1 MGFELDTGL
10 SSLQGSS
17 PRNGDFGGGW
27 QRRFEGHQNTRLAGL
42 LLELAGREPTQSVP
56 TRARCPIRK
65 PLGLF
70 LAPFWGVTLPIPT
83 DTVPS
88 ARPPL
93 LLCGPETPPQ
103 AAALQ
108 AMGWT
113 LCTDSAPVAV
123 ADAGAVG
130 LLWCLDRTHLEQV
143 LRAERAWGVP
153 VVVVST
159 FPDAAQRRAL
169 LALGVLQWLPAD
181 AETDQVSQ
189 ALLWAHDLAAQL
201 RVRDSAAQAK
211 LEERK
216 WTERA
221 KGLLMQARGIDE
233 AAAFALLRSTAMQT
247 QAKLPEVA
255 RGVVHT
261 SELAEALERAGAQ
274 RMLSQRLVKLQ
285 ALRQWPRL
293 APPERR
299 EAQALLDA
307 SAERVA
313 ANLTRLGELLRG
325 DLAEELSAVSAAW
338 VQLDAALAHRQP
350 DLARSD
356 AAAQRL
362 LDSSETLVLRL
373 SERAGQ
379 RPVGLL
385 ARVTRLRLLSQRLA
399 KEGLLAQVLPGHDA
413 SGLAAGLDEFVKAY
427 DEVRAAPLAG
437 PALQP
442 AFAAVDEA
450 WLLLLRGL
458 RVDQGDAVQRM
469 HQGSERLL
477 QALEALIQALQGSLQ
492 LILG

>member
-1 MGFELDTGL
+1 MPDTA
-10 SSLQGSS
+10 SA
-17 PRNGDFGGGW
+17 P
-27 QRRFEGHQNTRLAGL
+27 
-42 LLELAGREPTQSVP
+42 SV
-56 TRARCPIRK
+56 T
-65 PLGLF
+65 
-70 LAPFWGVTLPIPT
+70 T
-83 DTVPS
+83 
-88 ARPPL
+88 
-93 LLCGPETPPQ
+93 LLCCPEMPLQ

-108 AMGWT
+108 ALGWSLRT
-113 LCTDSAPVAV
+113 VAELAQP
-123 ADAGAVG
+123 ADGPALG
-130 LLWCLDRTHLEQV
+130 LLWCPDRTALAQQLHS
-143 LRAERAWGVP
+143 ERAFGLP
-153 VVVVST
+153 VVLLAPP
-159 FPDAAQRRAL
+159 PDAPERRAL
-169 LALGVLQWLPAD
+169 QARGALAWLPAE
-181 AETDQVSQ
+181 AEAGLLADT
-189 ALLWAHDLAAQL
+189 LLWAQDLAAQL
-201 RVRDSAAQAK
+201 QARDSAAQAR
-211 LEERK
+211 LDERK

-233 AAAFALLRSTAMQT
+233 AAAFALLRNTAMQT
-247 QAKLPEVA
+247 QSKLPEVA

-293 APPERR
+293 APPEKR

-313 ANLTRLGELLRG
+313 ANLARLAELLRH
-325 DLAEELSAVSAAW
+325 DLAEELGAVSGAW
-338 VQLDAALAHRQP
+338 IQLDEALSSRQV

-356 AAAQRL
+356 RAAQRL
-362 LDSSETLVLRL
+362 LESSEVLVTRL

-385 ARVTRLRLLSQRLA
+385 AQVTRLRLLSQRLA
-399 KEGLLAQVLPGHDA
+399 KEGLLAQLLPGHDV
-413 SGLAAGLDEFVKAY
+413 SGLAGGLDEFVKAY

-458 RVDQGDAVQRM
+458 RVEQGDAVQRM

-477 QALEALIQALQGSLQ
+477 QALEMLIQALQGSLQ

>member
-1 MGFELDTGL
+1 M
-10 SSLQGSS
+10 
-17 PRNGDFGGGW
+17 
-27 QRRFEGHQNTRLAGL
+27 
-42 LLELAGREPTQSVP
+42 PTSGKD
-56 TRARCPIRK
+56 A
-65 PLGLF
+65 GLF
-70 LAPFWGVTLPIPT
+70 LAPFWGVNLEAMP
-83 DTVPS
+83 DTVPAS
-88 ARPPL
+88 ALPL
-93 LLCGPETPPQ
+93 LLCSPEMPPQ
-103 AAALQ
+103 AAVLQ
-108 AMGWT
+108 RQGWMLRT
-113 LCTDSAPVAV
+113 VSELAPPAE
-123 ADAGAVG
+123 GPAVG
-130 LLWCLDRTHLEQV
+130 LLWCPDCTALAQQLHS
-143 LRAERAWGVP
+143 ERAFGLP
-153 VVVVST
+153 VVVLAPPLS
-159 FPDAAQRRAL
+159 PEQRRTL
-169 LALGVLQWLPAD
+169 LARGVLLWLPAD
-181 AETDQVSQ
+181 VEAATLDE
-189 ALLWAHDLAAQL
+189 ALLWARDLSEQL
-201 RVRDSAAQAK
+201 QARDSAVQAK

-233 AAAFALLRSTAMQT
+233 AAAFALLRNTAMQT
-247 QAKLPEVA
+247 QSKLPEVA

-293 APPERR
+293 APPEKR

-313 ANLTRLGELLRG
+313 ANLARLAELLRN
-325 DLAEELSAVSAAW
+325 DLVEELAAVSAAW
-338 VQLDAALAHRQP
+338 AQLDAALGSRQP

-356 AAAQRL
+356 RAAQRL
-362 LDSSETLVLRL
+362 LDSSETLVARL

-385 ARVTRLRLLSQRLA
+385 AQATRLRLLSQRLA
-399 KEGLLAQVLPGHDA
+399 KEGLLSQLLPGHDA

-427 DEVRAAPLAG
+427 EQVRTAPLAG

-458 RVDQGDAVQRM
+458 RVEQGDAVQRM

-477 QALEALIQALQGSLQ
+477 QALEVLIQALQGSLQ

>member
-1 MGFELDTGL
+1 MPPELDTTPPLPPVLCMGE
-10 SSLQGSS
+10 
-17 PRNGDFGGGW
+17 
-27 QRRFEGHQNTRLAGL
+27 EGAGL
-42 LLELAGREPTQSVP
+42 
-56 TRARCPIRK
+56 
-65 PLGLF
+65 PL
-70 LAPFWGVTLPIPT
+70 
-83 DTVPS
+83 
-88 ARPPL
+88 
-93 LLCGPETPPQ
+93 Q
-103 AAALQ
+103 AAGLQ
-108 AMGWT
+108 ALGWT
-113 LCTDSAPVAV
+113 VRR
-123 ADAGAVG
+123 ADALEVLREHAVG
-130 LLWCLDRTHLEQV
+130 LLWCPDRTALAHLLHGKPPLGLPTV
-143 LRAERAWGVP
+143 LLAPALAAE
-153 VVVVST
+153 
-159 FPDAAQRRAL
+159 DRRA
-169 LALGVLQWLPAD
+169 ALDAGVLLWLPPDVPAD
-181 AETDQVSQ
+181 ALADQ
-189 ALLWAHDLAAQL
+189 LLWACDLAAQQHA
-201 RVRDSAAQAK
+201 RDSAAQAR
-211 LEERK
+211 LDERK

-247 QAKLPEVA
+247 QARLPEVA

-307 SAERVA
+307 SSERVA
-313 ANLTRLGELLRG
+313 ANLARLAELLRG
-325 DLAEELSAVSAAW
+325 DLGGELAAVSAAW
-338 VQLDAALAHRQP
+338 AQLDTALAARHA

-356 AAAQRL
+356 RAAQQL
-362 LDSSETLVLRL
+362 LEASEALVTRL
-373 SERAGQ
+373 SGRAGQ

-385 ARVTRLRLLSQRLA
+385 AKATRLRLLSQRLA
-399 KEGLLAQVLPGHDA
+399 KEGLLSQVLPGHDA

-437 PALQP
+437 PAVQP

-458 RVDQGDAVQRM
+458 RVEQGDAVQRM

-477 QALEALIQALQGSLQ
+477 QALEDLIQALQSSLQ

>member
-1 MGFELDTGL
+1 MPD
-10 SSLQGSS
+10 
-17 PRNGDFGGGW
+17 
-27 QRRFEGHQNTRLAGL
+27 
-42 LLELAGREPTQSVP
+42 
-56 TRARCPIRK
+56 
-65 PLGLF
+65 
-70 LAPFWGVTLPIPT
+70 TLPAIELPT
-83 DTVPS
+83 LWCSPQ
-88 ARPPL
+88 P
-93 LLCGPETPPQ
+93 PPQ

-108 AMGWT
+108 ALGWPLRIVPELT
-113 LCTDSAPVAV
+113 AP
-123 ADAGAVG
+123 ADGPALG
-130 LLWCLDRTHLEQV
+130 LLWCPDRTALAQLLHSD
-143 LRAERAWGVP
+143 RAFGLP
-153 VVVVST
+153 VVVLAPA
-159 FPDAAQRRAL
+159 PDATERRAVQARGA
-169 LALGVLQWLPAD
+169 LAWLPAD
-181 AETDQVSQ
+181 ASAATLAET
-189 ALLWAHDLAAQL
+189 LLWTHDLAAQL
-201 RVRDSAAQAK
+201 QARDSAAQAK
-211 LEERK
+211 LDERK

-233 AAAFALLRSTAMQT
+233 AAAFALLRNTAMQT
-247 QAKLPEVA
+247 RSRLPEVA

-313 ANLTRLGELLRG
+313 GNLARLAELLRHE
-325 DLAEELSAVSAAW
+325 LAEELAAVSAAW
-338 VQLDAALAHRQP
+338 AQLDAALAHRQP

-356 AAAQRL
+356 RAAQRL
-362 LDSSETLVLRL
+362 LESSEALVARL

-385 ARVTRLRLLSQRLA
+385 AQVTRLRLLSQRLA
-399 KEGLLAQVLPGHDA
+399 KEGLLSQVLPDHDA
-413 SGLAAGLDEFVKAY
+413 SGLAAGLDEFIQAY
-427 DEVRAAPLAG
+427 DRVRAAPLAG

-458 RVDQGDAVQRM
+458 RVEQGDAVQRM

-477 QALEALIQALQGSLQ
+477 QALEMLIQALQGSLQ

>member
-1 MGFELDTGL
+1 MSDTVAA
-10 SSLQGSS
+10 SLS
-17 PRNGDFGGGW
+17 PRLFCSP
-27 QRRFEGHQNTRLAGL
+27 
-42 LLELAGREPTQSVP
+42 EL
-56 TRARCPIRK
+56 
-65 PLGLF
+65 
-70 LAPFWGVTLPIPT
+70 
-83 DTVPS
+83 
-88 ARPPL
+88 
-93 LLCGPETPPQ
+93 PPQ

-108 AMGWT
+108 AQDWS
-113 LCTDSAPVAV
+113 LCTVSELADPVDGPAL
-123 ADAGAVG
+123 G
-130 LLWCLDRTHLEQV
+130 LLWCPDRTALAQLLHSDRAFGLPVV
-143 LRAERAWGVP
+143 LLSPAPDEAER
-153 VVVVST
+153 
-159 FPDAAQRRAL
+159 RAV
-169 LALGVLQWLPAD
+169 LARGAVQWLPVDVD
-181 AETDQVSQ
+181 AGVLAEV
-189 ALLWAHDLAAQL
+189 LLWARDLVAQQ
-201 RVRDSAAQAK
+201 QAREQAVQAR
-211 LEERK
+211 LDERK

-233 AAAFALLRSTAMQT
+233 AAAFALLRNTAMQT
-247 QAKLPEVA
+247 QSKLPEVA

-285 ALRQWPRL
+285 ALRQWPKL
-293 APPERR
+293 SPPERR

-313 ANLTRLGELLRG
+313 GNLARLGELLRN
-325 DLAEELSAVSAAW
+325 DLVEELSAVSVAW
-338 VQLDAALAHRQP
+338 AQLDAALANRQP

-356 AAAQRL
+356 RAAQRL
-362 LDSSETLVLRL
+362 LESSEALVAKL

-385 ARVTRLRLLSQRLA
+385 AQVTRLRLLSQRLA
-399 KEGLLAQVLPGHDA
+399 KEGLLAQVIPGHDT
-413 SGLAAGLDEFVKAY
+413 SGLAAGLDEFIKAY

-458 RVDQGDAVQRM
+458 RVEQGDAVQRM